1 MARMLLNFFNKHYL
15 AVLGLKDQRQC
26 RRRKATVRQSAD
38 TCERKKET
46 HHQLCN
52 KGLYCIVCG
61 AEILPKAKGILR
73 KACYSNIELK
83 IIWKLFR
90 NTNIRSKESINN
102 CMCELDN
109 ISEDDNMMLIIS
121 DAASLSH
128 LKETL
133 KVYQMPMK
141 SDDLNASLSLNAI
154 WNEKEYS
161 LTSYLQCR
169 SCVIQSISP
178 CPLIG
183 AEVIHFNNKVQSWVW
198 LLPSSVHYCLLL
210 QSPQELKTG
219 NLDYTLS

>member
-1 MARMLLNFFNKHYL
+1 MHLYKIRYSVCKN
-15 AVLGLKDQRQC
+15 GLKVQRRC
-26 RRRKATVRQSAD
+26 RRRKAPVRQSGS
-38 TCERKKET
+38 TCERKET
-46 HHQLCN
+46 QHQPCK

-61 AEILPKAKGILR
+61 AEILPKAEGILR
-73 KACYSNIELK
+73 KACYSHIELK

-102 CMCELDN
+102 CMCELDA
-109 ISEDDNMMLIIS
+109 ISEDDNTMLIIS

-133 KVYQMPMK
+133 KVYQMPVK
-141 SDDLNASLSLNAI
+141 SEDLNASLSLNAI

-169 SCVIQSISP
+169 SCVIQSVSP

-183 AEVIHFNNKVQSWVW
+183 AEVTHFNNKVHSWVSQIS
-198 LLPSSVHYCLLL
+198 LFCILKLLL
-210 QSPQELKTG
+210 NDFHSK
-219 NLDYTLS
+219 Y